1 MIDVEKPV
9 QMAKVY
15 KEQDRVAL
23 ASILVANGYKVW
35 FGKVKKSAD
44 KRSTDYVVCYQEICP
59 GDAGAPE

>member
-15 KEQDRVAL
+15 KEQDRVAF

-35 FGKVKKSAD
+35 FGKVKKSTD
-44 KRSTDYVVCYQEICP
+44 KRSTDYVVCYQEIGP
-59 GDAGAPE
+59 GDVGAPE